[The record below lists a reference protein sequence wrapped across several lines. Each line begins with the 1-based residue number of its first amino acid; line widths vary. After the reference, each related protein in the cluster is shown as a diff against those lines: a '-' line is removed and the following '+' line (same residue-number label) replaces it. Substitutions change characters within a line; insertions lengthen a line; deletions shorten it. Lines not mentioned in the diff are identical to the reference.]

1 VEKYPMMQLKV
12 SGMTCEHCVRAVT
25 QAVEAVP
32 DVESVAVDLAAG
44 QVRVEGSPE
53 REAVVDAIREEGY
66 EVEGA

>member
-1 VEKYPMMQLKV
+1 MMQLKV
-12 SGMTCEHCVRAVT
+12 SGMTCEHCARAVT

-32 DVESVAVDLAAG
+32 EVESVAVDLAAG